1 MERKRIFRGDRLREV
16 REAQNLSQDDLSIRL
31 GLGGA
36 QMHRYETG
44 KSDPSPEVMVRL
56 AKELDVTTDYL
67 LGLVDDPNT
76 NLHEEDLSPDERRLL
91 AAYRRGDLRSAMQ
104 VLVSE
109 TAENSG

>member
-16 REAQNLSQDDLSIRL
+16 REAQNLSQDDLSVRL

-56 AKELDVTTDYL
+56 AKELNVTTDYL
-67 LGLVDDPNT
+67 LGLSDDPT
-76 NLHEEDLSPDERRLL
+76 TQIQEQDLTPAEARLISLLRRNDPIGSVQAVTDIL
-91 AAYRRGDLRSAMQ
+91 AKQR
-104 VLVSE
+104 
-109 TAENSG
+109 